1 MIDFTVKSAAEDV
14 GYGHPFIR
22 TTRYPVSPWLKTPE
36 IEPYP
41 QSVYTCHMTM
51 EFEWDPRKAEH
62 NRKNHG
68 VDFAEAA
75 TVFDD
80 PLSITYPDPDHSRY
94 EERFIIIGMSNLGRL
109 LIVAHMDRADATR
122 IISARSVTN
131 RERKLYESDS

>member
-1 MIDFTVKSAAEDV
+1 
-14 GYGHPFIR
+14 
-22 TTRYPVSPWLKTPE
+22 
-36 IEPYP
+36 
-41 QSVYTCHMTM
+41 M